1 MKVVFLEEVFGTA
14 VPGEVKEV
22 KNGFAR
28 NYLLPRGLAV
38 PATKSAMQQAD
49 ALSKKEEKRQAQLD
63 SDAQKLIEKLE
74 GQQITITARVGEQGR
89 LYGSV
94 TSADIAAK
102 LATVFDGEFDRR
114 RVLLPAP
121 IREVG
126 SHPVSA
132 PPAMPSMP
140 QNPRASQKER
150 LLSRLTRAAPKR
162 TGSGAGAS
170 VSSRGALRS
179 RKISST
185 P

>member
-126 SHPVSA
+126 SHPVTI
-132 PPAMPSMP
+132 
-140 QNPRASQKER
+140 
-150 LLSRLTRAAPKR
+150 RLTRNVSHQMNVEVEPEE
-162 TGSGAGAS
+162 GSRRRVVATEPLPPIIPD
-170 VSSRGALRS
+170 VE
-179 RKISST
+179 
-185 P
+185 PEEFDEDDDEYEE